1 MKKHKK
7 RKHFSHITRNKRDRI
22 ENLLDDGVKQV
33 EIAKILKVDKSTVSR
48 ELKRKR
54 KNGKYDADIADCKAS
69 VKRHNSKHQG
79 MKIETHPELKKR
91 IIKELRAKRSPD
103 EIAGRMKEEKV
114 FLRVGTVAIY
124 KWLYS
129 AFGQKYCKYLCTQRW
144 RRKPR
149 TQSKTGRHIIPNMVR
164 IEALPKG
171 SVNRTRY
178 GHYESDTF
186 VSPRKSHVKVSVAIS
201 CEKKSKLIL
210 GRKIPDMKPASMR
223 QAMKSIGKKVVMKT
237 TTMDRGIEN
246 TKHEDWGV
254 QAYCCD
260 PSSPWQKP
268 LVEGAIGLLRRWFW
282 PKGTDLSK
290 VSDYMFQ
297 KNFGIINNK
306 YRKSLRYR
314 NALEVAKKHDILKSL
329 KNKLHFTR

>member
-1 MKKHKK
+1 MKKHKR
-7 RKHFSHITRNKRDRI
+7 RKHFSHITQRKRDRI
-22 ENLLDDGVKQV
+22 EGLLNDGVKPC
-33 EIAKILKVDKSTVSR
+33 EIAKILKVDKSTISR

-54 KNGKYDADIADCKAS
+54 KNGRYNADTAELKAS
-69 VKRHNSKHQG
+69 IKRSNSKHQG
-79 MKIETHPELKKR
+79 MKIEAHPELKRK
-91 IIKELRAKRSPD
+91 IIKELKARRSPD
-103 EIAGRMKEEKV
+103 EIAGRMKIEKAPN
-114 FLRVGTVAIY
+114 RVGTVAIY

-129 AFGQKYCKYLCTQRW
+129 PFGQKYCKYLCTQRW
-144 RRKPR
+144 RKRSR
-149 TQSKTGRHIIPNMVR
+149 TKSKTGRHIIPNMVR

-186 VSPRKSHVKVSVAIS
+186 VSPKKSGVKDSGAIS

-210 GRKIPDMKPASMR
+210 GKKIPNMKPASMKR
-223 QAMKSIGKKVVMKT
+223 AMRSFESKAVMKS

-246 TKHEDWGV
+246 TGHEEWGMV
-254 QAYCCD
+254 AYCCD

-268 LVEGAIGLLRRWFW
+268 LVEGTIGLCRRWFW

-290 VSDYMFQ
+290 VSNYMFQ
-297 KNFGIINNK
+297 KNIKILNNK

-314 NALEVAKKHDILKSL
+314 SALEVAEEHGILKSL
-329 KNKLHFTR
+329 TGEVAFH